1 MSAHQPTVVRGLGRA
16 LALGAVLAAVAAGPA
31 LAETPSEAT
40 TGAFTGTKTKDGAT
54 ATTLQRS
61 GGLISTP
68 VLGARST
75 SVALSAFPTGGKG
88 SGTEATCDLWGGQLN
103 YDQGAVEAAVHNNDL
118 QQYQDAK
125 AKFDD
130 DYDNALDAGCVVI
143 D

>member
-1 MSAHQPTVVRGLGRA
+1 MSAHQPTVVRGLGYA

-31 LAETPSEAT
+31 LAATPS
-40 TGAFTGTKTKDGAT
+40 TGAFASTTTKAAT
-54 ATTLQRS
+54 ATTLPRS
-61 GGLISTP
+61 GGLVSNP
-68 VLGARST
+68 VVGAEST

-130 DYDNALDAGCVVI
+130 DYDNALDAGCAVI